1 MSRYRFPPW
10 WPFRYIPDSLLR
22 TFARLLSRPQY
33 HEHLGT
39 AHPLPSRAE
48 PQTLRL
54 ARVATRGEGA
64 GQLSGAA
71 LGPFPGGRGA
81 WLGCRGAGREVERWA
96 GFPPRGGEGRP
107 GGHLWSPPLSP
118 PGSFPLTEGF
128 AKAFLG
134 EGCWWGRVP
143 GIGDEK
149 GEGHDVQIPDHLAR
163 GGGCR
168 EEQRPWGSRKNP
180 KAVSSRQH
188 RPSSRGTRRRGCA

>member
-1 MSRYRFPPW
+1 M
-10 WPFRYIPDSLLR
+10 
-22 TFARLLSRPQY
+22 
-33 HEHLGT
+33 
-39 AHPLPSRAE
+39 
-48 PQTLRL
+48 
-54 ARVATRGEGA
+54 
-64 GQLSGAA
+64 
-71 LGPFPGGRGA
+71 
-81 WLGCRGAGREVERWA
+81 ERRA
-96 GFPPRGGEGRP
+96 GFPPRSGEGQP

-134 EGCWWGRVP
+134 EGCWWGRGVP

-180 KAVSSRQH
+180 EGVSSGQH
-188 RPSSRGTRRRGCA
+188 RPSSPGHQEAGMCSRLSPRLYPLLYPLTLQAGSGQRGKVIVQGHRLT